1 MMQWVLQLVGSA
13 ALLGCSSALATLK
26 PGSIPY
32 LTRATNYTF
41 YALCERL
48 HNPSLHFE
56 EAVSVP
62 VV

>member
-1 MMQWVLQLVGSA
+1 MKRVLQLAGSA
-13 ALLGCSSALATLK
+13 VLLSCSSALATLI

-32 LTRATNYTF
+32 LTRATNHTF
-41 YALCERL
+41 YKLCERL

-56 EAVSVP
+56 EAVSIP